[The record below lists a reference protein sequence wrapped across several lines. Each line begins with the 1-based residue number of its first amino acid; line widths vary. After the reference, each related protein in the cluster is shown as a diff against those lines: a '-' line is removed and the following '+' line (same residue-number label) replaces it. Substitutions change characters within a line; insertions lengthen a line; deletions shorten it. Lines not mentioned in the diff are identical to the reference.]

1 VRRYSTFVLSN
12 GKRFC
17 RNGLGMTVMGASAH
31 ASTACQRCAQSIGH
45 ASAWRLT
52 ISTVPLAAGLILEAT
67 DAESVPITAVH
78 GRNEER
84 RTRPDD
90 LSIRA
95 SVEEVHR
102 LVTQVVCTLSDP
114 TCQQHPSSALQSA
127 RARAL
132 TLLDQLEK
140 LIA

>member
-1 VRRYSTFVLSN
+1 MTLMRAATSRS
-12 GKRFC
+12 C
-17 RNGLGMTVMGASAH
+17 IDGMPGMRTIDWTCIRVGGIAS
-31 ASTACQRCAQSIGH
+31 
-45 ASAWRLT
+45 LL
-52 ISTVPLAAGLILEAT
+52 VPLDDGPILEAT